1 VKRSGGQRAGR
12 EKASLCH
19 GKLQPHRDSEKLGK
33 ISIRSNNM
41 IQRPHLNLTDSGFH
55 SFAESMER
63 LGETF
68 AVRDVMVP
76 LSVIEYVAPGEED
89 RARRIVAEKRY
100 SVVPVSEDG
109 QTFGSVFCT
118 EHPANSDRTITKVR
132 RTSVS
137 DHIPDSTPLAEALF
151 LFESREWY
159 FTLRGNRVSG
169 LVTYW
174 AFNSREFR
182 VQLYAGLSRVE
193 ELSRDAL
200 AKDGCGVA
208 NGSGLNLT
216 PQVLQKV
223 RERFESA
230 RQGLGGNRF
239 VDELQFH
246 QVNDALRKHS
256 PWRNFLHGR
265 LGRSL
270 SEGEYKALYDFTTLR
285 DGVMHGRVLFPTY
298 GDFRH
303 FPGMIDNIG
312 DFIDYLDAY
321 NAQLAI
327 ADSAV

>member
-1 VKRSGGQRAGR
+1 MNRSGGQRAGR

-76 LSVIEYVAPGEED
+76 LSVIEYVAPGEDD

-208 NGSGLNLT
+208 DGSGLNLT

-230 RQGLGGNRF
+230 RQGLAG
-239 VDELQFH
+239 
-246 QVNDALRKHS
+246 
-256 PWRNFLHGR
+256 
-265 LGRSL
+265 
-270 SEGEYKALYDFTTLR
+270 
-285 DGVMHGRVLFPTY
+285 
-298 GDFRH
+298 
-303 FPGMIDNIG
+303 ID
-312 DFIDYLDAY
+312 
-321 NAQLAI
+321 
-327 ADSAV
+327 S

>member
-1 VKRSGGQRAGR
+1 
-12 EKASLCH
+12 
-19 GKLQPHRDSEKLGK
+19 
-33 ISIRSNNM
+33 
-41 IQRPHLNLTDSGFH
+41 
-55 SFAESMER
+55 MEQ

-68 AVRDVMVP
+68 AVRDVMVR
-76 LSVIEYVAPGEED
+76 LSVMEYVAPGEED
-89 RARRIVAEKRY
+89 RARRLVAEKKY

-109 QTFGSVFCT
+109 QTFDNVFCT
-118 EHPANSDRTITKVR
+118 VHQANSDRTITTVR
-132 RTSVS
+132 STSVS
-137 DHIPDSTPLAEALF
+137 DHIPDSTQLAEALF

-200 AKDGCGVA
+200 AKDGCGISD
-208 NGSGLNLT
+208 GSGLNLT
-216 PQVLQKV
+216 PQSIQIVCK
-223 RERFESA
+223 RFKSA
-230 RQGLGGNRF
+230 RQELGGNRF

-270 SEGEYKALYDFTTLR
+270 SENEYKALYDFTTLR
-285 DGVMHGRVLFPTY
+285 DAVMHGRVLFPTY
-298 GDFRH
+298 GDFRQ
-303 FPGMIDNIG
+303 FTGMIDKIG
-312 DFIDYLDAY
+312 DFIGHLDAY
-321 NAQLAI
+321 NAQLTNTDA
-327 ADSAV
+327 AV